1 MLPQQLKVE
10 TPKYQFQYIVIG
22 DSSVGKT
29 SLISRF
35 SSNTFHQPAQPT
47 LGVDFVNKIIQINNQ
62 SINIQIWDTA
72 GSEKFS
78 SITRNYYKQ
87 AIGIFMVFDIT
98 SEDSFQKLQHWHQEA
113 LKNAG
118 KHVEFVVIG
127 NKSDLSSQRQVS
139 LHSAIEFCQKINA
152 LYIETSAKENY
163 NVREAFEKMTRAVF
177 EKIESGVIDPKEK
190 TSGARYS
197 DMWLMLE
204 RREGVK
210 REQLFCL

>member
-1 MLPQQLKVE
+1 M
-10 TPKYQFQYIVIG
+10 
-22 DSSVGKT
+22 
-29 SLISRF
+29 
-35 SSNTFHQPAQPT
+35 
-47 LGVDFVNKIIQINNQ
+47 
-62 SINIQIWDTA
+62 
-72 GSEKFS
+72 
-78 SITRNYYKQ
+78 
-87 AIGIFMVFDIT
+87 
-98 SEDSFQKLQHWHQEA
+98 
-113 LKNAG
+113 
-118 KHVEFVVIG
+118 
-127 NKSDLSSQRQVS
+127 
-139 LHSAIEFCQKINA
+139 HSAIEFCQKINA